1 MEIMEMFGGELG
13 YSISRSAGEMMQAIL
28 IISVIGTILSLIF
41 ITPERKRTELTG
53 FLKVLHDIFNFNGL
67 IIEVILKALYIF
79 LTLYMILM
87 GLFAMFDGA
96 EFLQCLLVMV
106 GGPIVIRIYFELV
119 MMLVLLVKNV
129 SSINKKMKDQN
140 AKNSNDNLG
149 VDPTK
154 NVAKEEQPLYEAS
167 VANKASVC
175 CPHCGEAIPE
185 NIAFCPNCGQSVQ

>member
-28 IISVIGTILSLIF
+28 IISVIGTILSLVF

-67 IIEVILKALYIF
+67 IIEVIIKALYIF